1 MEIEECV
8 EAINSDVVM
17 QEVDVRPSCITKHP
31 GFVNLCLDKWSL
43 RFAATNLKLEINS
56 NIVKQAQ
63 KTGKQSFSVAQI

>member
-17 QEVDVRPSCITKHP
+17 QEVDVRPSSITKHP

-43 RFAATNLKLEINS
+43 RFAATNLKTRK
-56 NIVKQAQ
+56 KQQ
-63 KTGKQSFSVAQI
+63 YRQTSTEDR

>member
-17 QEVDVRPSCITKHP
+17 QEVDVWPSCITKHP

-43 RFAATNLKLEINS
+43 RFAATNLKTRN
-56 NIVKQAQ
+56 KQQ
-63 KTGKQSFSVAQI
+63 YRQTSTEDR